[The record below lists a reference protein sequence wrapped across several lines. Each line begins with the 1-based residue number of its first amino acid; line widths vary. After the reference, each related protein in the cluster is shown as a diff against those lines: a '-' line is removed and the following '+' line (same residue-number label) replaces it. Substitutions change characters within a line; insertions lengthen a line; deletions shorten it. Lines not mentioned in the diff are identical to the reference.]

1 MPSQKTTNIIGFDKT
16 PKTEIASLL
25 ADCAF
30 KYVYTRDNPKSRENL
45 RQLMSTLI
53 GKKLQKAEPLA
64 TETFAS
70 TQPKTEKT
78 SRFDVRVVM
87 DDGDE
92 ADVEVQL
99 WTEKDD
105 YAKRLSY
112 YGAKL
117 YASQAT
123 KGAKYKDLK
132 KCYQIIISQDCIFPN
147 TSWLLNLDI
156 SAQEN
161 RMFKFDT
168 MHWCIIQLNYLEQAI
183 RENVGKNSEYL
194 QNLLDLCK
202 FIATPTRVEPFEDVY
217 EDLMAFSADQIEAYR
232 KEMEERRRLDAIST
246 RKYTEELIKQQ
257 EEEIAEQKRAI
268 EANRQELA
276 VNKQELAANK
286 QELAANKQ
294 ELAANKQE
302 LEAEKARADKNA
314 KERDAYAEILRQ
326 HGLL

>member
-1 MPSQKTTNIIGFDKT
+1 MHTQKTTNSIGNNES

-53 GKKLQKAEPLA
+53 GKKLKKAEPLA
-64 TETFAS
+64 TEIFAS
-70 TQPKTEKT
+70 AQPNTEKT

-117 YASQAT
+117 YASQAI
-123 KGAKYKDLK
+123 KGAKYKELN
-132 KCYQIIISQDCIFPN
+132 KCYQIIISQDCIFPH

-183 RENVGKNSEYL
+183 REDAGHGNMYL

-202 FIATPTRVEPFEDVY
+202 FIANPTRVEPFEDVY
-217 EDLMAFSADQIEAYR
+217 EDLMAFSAEQIEAYR

-257 EEEIAEQKRAI
+257 EEEIAEQKQAI
-268 EANRQELA
+268 EANR
-276 VNKQELAANK
+276 

-302 LEAEKARADKNA
+302 LEAVKAQADKNA

>member
-1 MPSQKTTNIIGFDKT
+1 MQKKNEMPK
-16 PKTEIASLL
+16 IASLL

-30 KYVYTRDNPKSRENL
+30 KYVFTRDDSRSRENL

-53 GKKLQKAEPLA
+53 GKELRTAEPLVN
-64 TETFAS
+64 EVSAS
-70 TQPKTEKT
+70 SHPQTEKS

-112 YGAKL
+112 YGARL
-117 YASQAT
+117 YASQAI
-123 KGAKYKDLK
+123 KGAKYRNLK
-132 KCYQIIISQDCIFPN
+132 KCYQIIISKECIFPN

-168 MHWCIIQLNYLEQAI
+168 MHWCVIQLNYIEQAI
-183 RENVGKNSEYL
+183 RENAGRGSKYL
-194 QNLLDLCK
+194 QNLLELCK
-202 FIATPTRVEPFEDVY
+202 FIEAPARVEPFENVY
-217 EDLMAFSADQIEAYR
+217 EDLMAFSAERIEAYY
-232 KEMEERRRLDAIST
+232 KEMEERRRIDAIST
-246 RKYTEELIKQQ
+246 RKYTEDL
-257 EEEIAEQKRAI
+257 IAEQEKEI
-268 EANRQELA
+268 E
-276 VNKQELAANK
+276 
-286 QELAANKQ
+286 
-294 ELAANKQE
+294 ANKQE
-302 LEAEKARADKNA
+302 LEAQRLRA
-314 KERDAYAEILRQ
+314 ERAEQLLRE

>member
-1 MPSQKTTNIIGFDKT
+1 MPSQKTANTFAHNES

-53 GKKLQKAEPLA
+53 GKKLQKAEPLV

-117 YASQAT
+117 YASQAA
-123 KGAKYKDLK
+123 KGAKYKELN

-168 MHWCIIQLNYLEQAI
+168 MHWCIIQLNFLKQAI
-183 RENVGKNSEYL
+183 RENVGRNDEYL

-202 FIATPTRVEPFEDVY
+202 FIAKPTRVKPFENVY
-217 EDLMAFSADQIEAYR
+217 EDLMAFSAEQIEAYR

-246 RKYTEELIKQQ
+246 RKYTEELIAEQ
-257 EEEIAEQKRAI
+257 EKEIAEQKQEIAAI
-268 EANRQELA
+268 
-276 VNKQELAANK
+276 KQEAAEKDRIIAELKAKLAA
-286 QELAANKQ
+286 Q
-294 ELAANKQE
+294 
-302 LEAEKARADKNA
+302 
-314 KERDAYAEILRQ
+314 
-326 HGLL
+326 